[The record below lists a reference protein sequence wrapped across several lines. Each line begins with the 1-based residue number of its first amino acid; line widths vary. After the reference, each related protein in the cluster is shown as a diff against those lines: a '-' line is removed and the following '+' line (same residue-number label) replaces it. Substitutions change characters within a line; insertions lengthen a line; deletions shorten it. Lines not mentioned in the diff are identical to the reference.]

1 MRISLINLFVFRERQ
16 IKSERNV
23 PFSETLD
30 ALHEEADTGD
40 SLHSYCSRKVI
51 ISLKFQWISRTVM
64 VKNNDIDEA
73 MTILNKIMAQEG
85 LTKRWR
91 LTRTYEKPTW
101 VSNA

>member
-1 MRISLINLFVFRERQ
+1 MFLSQRLLMPYMKKQTQVMV
-16 IKSERNV
+16 K
-23 PFSETLD
+23 L
-30 ALHEEADTGD
+30 L
-40 SLHSYCSRKVI
+40 CSGKVV

-101 VSNA
+101 VSEE